1 MPINTQSNAFDS
13 TLRSIV
19 FKSSQYSN
27 VSFDILNQS
36 PRDNTECKFTRLEME
51 ETIFTIYPV
60 GALVVRDTGD
70 IVNFIQKNQIDS
82 ILLEFNDNT
91 VPKLLSI
98 TSTANVTNA
107 ASDTEES
114 FVSINFTNSFY
125 KLSQK
130 TSAADLLISEDTLE
144 DRVYSIEE
152 LFKATSDNIKNRL
165 SSTQTS
171 HQGALTP
178 ADNFFS
184 LKQLNVGNNKL
195 NLSVTDNAFQY
206 LNYLSSLAVD
216 KTSYEPRFMFWTE
229 FGDYINFK
237 HFPSDLSTDTVGRA
251 KYNSKNYRYSV
262 YNGDSPTQQS
272 TNGKTYKKIYVL
284 NTDPTNQ
291 WVSKNY
297 FYVRK
302 TPKFLDNIP
311 ATIAGGEA
319 STDYTT
325 KALTFHFQDDG
336 EKYNIELIA
345 SNGIIGGITSG
356 ADEVFYDKDW
366 GWISDT
372 NTVNDKAPAT
382 YGSGEFGLAK
392 VYSANEYMGHSGYFS
407 RADNTEMWKNI
418 FDMTP
423 VHPDYPRNIGS
434 DSEDKPDTS
443 TFYYNQIQTN
453 LSELYKG
460 SSYSPD
466 NLEMRR
472 KIERENFVL
481 YVLCCLGDD
490 ETFFANLIRYEPD
503 KLVKDYQT
511 ENPTQPMGPDLKWRY
526 KWEGLKFINAAGS
539 TYWSLMELWE
549 TDELNLSGATQDG
562 TGAINL
568 NERTAGLGDPKYLPP
583 GWVAEIGG
591 FKYRPIGCNTNA
603 VVPEGATIA
612 HIVKM
617 YKTSAEKMSMN
628 GNISIPPELRGKS
641 LYYFSAE
648 NVVDGSC

>member
-13 TLRSIV
+13 TIGSLI
-19 FKSSQYSN
+19 FKSSKYPEY
-27 VSFDILNQS
+27 SFDILSQN
-36 PRDNTECKFTRLEME
+36 PRNNAECKFTRLEME
-51 ETIFTIYPV
+51 ESVFEIYPV

-70 IVNFIQKNQIDS
+70 IVNFIQNNQIDS
-82 ILLEFNDNT
+82 ILVLFNDDT
-91 VPKLLSI
+91 EPRLLSI
-98 TSTANVTNA
+98 TSTASVTNA
-107 ASDTEES
+107 ASDSEDS
-114 FVSINFTNSFY
+114 FISINFTNSFY

-130 TSAADLLISEDTLE
+130 TSAADVLITTDTIE
-144 DRVYSIEE
+144 DRVYTIEE
-152 LFKATSDNIKNRL
+152 LFTSANTKIQELLDDTKTHIGTLN
-165 SSTQTS
+165 
-171 HQGALTP
+171 P

-216 KTSYEPRFMFWTE
+216 KDSYEPRFMFWTE

-237 HFPSDLSTDTVGRA
+237 HFPSTLSDDTAGVA

-297 FYVRK
+297 VYVRK
-302 TPKFLDNIP
+302 TPKFLDSIP
-311 ATIAGGEA
+311 PEI
-319 STDYTT
+319 TDPVKYTT

-336 EKYNIELIA
+336 EKYNIETIA
-345 SNGIIGGITSG
+345 SNGLYGGITSG

-366 GWISDT
+366 GWVSDT
-372 NTVNDKAPAT
+372 NTTNDKAPAT
-382 YGSGEFGLAK
+382 HGSGEFGLAK
-392 VYSANEYMGHSGYFS
+392 TYSTNDYMGHSGYFS
-407 RADNTEMWKNI
+407 RADNTEMWKNM
-418 FDMTP
+418 FDMTSI
-423 VHPDYPRNIGS
+423 HPDYPRPPS
-434 DSEDKPDTS
+434 TDPKDKPDTS
-443 TFYYNQIQTN
+443 TFYYNQIQKN
-453 LSELYKG
+453 LTELYKG

-466 NLEMRR
+466 NLETRR

-503 KLVKDYQT
+503 KLVADYAAET
-511 ENPTQPMGPDLKWRY
+511 STTQSMGPDLKWRY

-549 TDELNLSGATQDG
+549 TDETNMAGVSQD
-562 TGAINL
+562 TWAINL

-583 GWVAEIGG
+583 GWVAEVGG
-591 FKYRPIGCNTNA
+591 FKYRPIGCNTSIVNST
-603 VVPEGATIA
+603 GATIA

-617 YKTSAEKMSMN
+617 YRTSAEKMAMD
-628 GNISIPPELRGKS
+628 GNITVPSELRGKA

>member
-1 MPINTQSNAFDS
+1 MAINKNSNAFDS
-13 TLRSIV
+13 PIRSL
-19 FKSSQYSN
+19 FFTKAKDLN
-27 VSFDILNQS
+27 DSFDILSQNS
-36 PRDNTECKFTRLEME
+36 RENSECRFTRLEME
-51 ETIFTIYPV
+51 ESVFEIYPV

-70 IVNFIQKNQIDS
+70 IINYIQNRQFDS
-82 ILLEFNDNT
+82 ILVSFTDGAE
-91 VPKLLSI
+91 PKLLSI

-107 ASDTEES
+107 ASDNEDS

-130 TSAADLLISEDTLE
+130 TSAADLLISEDTLQ
-144 DRVYSIEE
+144 DRVYTIEE
-152 LFKATSDNIKNRL
+152 LFNSA
-165 SSTQTS
+165 STKLNELLEDGKS
-171 HQGALTP
+171 HIGTLTP

-216 KTSYEPRFMFWTE
+216 KTSFEPRFMFWTE
-229 FGDYINFK
+229 FGDYISFK
-237 HFPSDLSTDTVGRA
+237 HFPSNLRDDTEGFT
-251 KYNSKNYRYSV
+251 KYNGINNYRYSV

-291 WVSKNY
+291 FVSKNY

-302 TPKFLDNIP
+302 TPKFLDIIP
-311 ATIAGGEA
+311 PNVDSA
-319 STDYTT
+319 SYTT

-336 EKYNIELIA
+336 EKYNIETIA
-345 SNGIIGGITSG
+345 SNGLNGVVIAG
-356 ADEVFYDKDW
+356 ADEVFYDKDY

-372 NTVNDKAPAT
+372 NTTNDNAPAT
-382 YGSGEFGLAK
+382 HGSGEFGLAK
-392 VYSANEYMGHSGYFS
+392 TYSANNYMGHSGYFS
-407 RADNTEMWKNI
+407 RADNTEMWKNM
-418 FDMTP
+418 FDMTA
-423 VHPDYPRNIGS
+423 VHPDYPRPPS
-434 DSEDKPDTS
+434 DKPDTS
-443 TFYYNQIQTN
+443 TFYYNKIQTN
-453 LSELYKG
+453 LTELYKG

-466 NLEMRR
+466 NLEIRR

-490 ETFFANLIRYEPD
+490 ETFFANIIRYEPD
-503 KLVKDYQT
+503 KLVADYAATTQT
-511 ENPTQPMGPDLKWRY
+511 QQSMGPSLKWRY

-549 TDELNLSGATQDG
+549 TDETNMAGATQD
-562 TGAINL
+562 TWAINL
-568 NERTAGLGDPKYLPP
+568 NERTAGLGNPDKYLPP
-583 GWVAEIGG
+583 GWVAQTGN
-591 FKYRPIGCNTNA
+591 FKYRPIGCNTPTVNLT
-603 VVPEGATIA
+603 GATVA

-617 YKTSAEKMSMN
+617 YRISAEKMAMD
-628 GNISIPPELRGKS
+628 GNITVPPELRGKV

-648 NVVDGSC
+648 NVVDGTC

>member
-1 MPINTQSNAFDS
+1 MAINTNSNAFDS
-13 TLRSIV
+13 PIRSLI
-19 FKSSQYSN
+19 FESSKYSN
-27 VSFDILNQS
+27 FSLDILNQN
-36 PRDNTECKFTRLEME
+36 PKDNAECKFTRLEME
-51 ETIFTIYPV
+51 ETVFTIYPV

-70 IVNFIQKNQIDS
+70 IINFIQKNQIDS
-82 ILLEFNDNT
+82 ILVIFNNGAE
-91 VPKLLSI
+91 PRRLLI

-107 ASDTEES
+107 ASDTEDS

-144 DRVYSIEE
+144 DRVYTIEE
-152 LFKATSDNIKNRL
+152 LLTSVNTKLKSRSNTSQ
-165 SSTQTS
+165 SSYIGTV
-171 HQGALTP
+171 TP

-216 KTSYEPRFMFWTE
+216 KESYAPRFMFWTE

-237 HFPSDLSTDTVGRA
+237 HFPSDLSTDKDGVI
-251 KYNSKNYRYSV
+251 KYNNYNYRYSV
-262 YNGDSPTQQS
+262 YNGDSPTQLS

-291 WVSKNY
+291 FVSKNY
-297 FYVRK
+297 VYVRK
-302 TPKFLDNIP
+302 TPKFLDIVP
-311 ATIAGGEA
+311 SEISEA
-319 STDYTT
+319 DSINYTT

-336 EKYNIELIA
+336 EKYNIETIA
-345 SNGIIGGITSG
+345 SNGLYGGMTSG
-356 ADEVFYDKDW
+356 ADEVFYEKNY
-366 GWISDT
+366 GWISDINTT
-372 NTVNDKAPAT
+372 NDNAPAT
-382 YGSGEFGLAK
+382 HGSGEFGLAK
-392 VYSANEYMGHSGYFS
+392 IYSANNYMGNSGYFS
-407 RADNTEMWKNI
+407 RADNTEMWKNM
-418 FDMTP
+418 FDMTA
-423 VHPDYPRNIGS
+423 VHPDYPRS
-434 DSEDKPDTS
+434 LTADPDKKPETS
-443 TFYYNQIQTN
+443 SFYYNQIQKN
-453 LSELYKG
+453 LTELYKG

-466 NLEMRR
+466 NLETRR

-490 ETFFANLIRYEPD
+490 ETFFANIIRYEPD

-511 ENPTQPMGPDLKWRY
+511 ENPNLEMGPELKWRY

-549 TDELNLSGATQDG
+549 TDETNMAGATQD
-562 TGAINL
+562 TWAINL
-568 NERTAGLGDPKYLPP
+568 NERTAGLGTPDYLPP
-583 GWVAEIGG
+583 GWVSEVGG
-591 FKYRPIGCNTNA
+591 FKYRPIGCNTPTIIA
-603 VVPEGATIA
+603 TGATIA

-617 YKTSAEKMSMN
+617 HRTSAEKMAMN
-628 GNISIPPELRGKS
+628 GNITVPPELRGKS

-648 NVVDGSC
+648 NVLDGNC

>member
-13 TLRSIV
+13 TIGSLI
-19 FKSSQYSN
+19 FKNSKDSSY
-27 VSFDILNQS
+27 SFDILNQDS
-36 PRDNTECKFTRLEME
+36 TKNAECKFTRLEME
-51 ETIFTIYPV
+51 ESIFEIYPV

-70 IVNFIQKNQIDS
+70 IVNFIQNNQFDS
-82 ILLEFNDNT
+82 ILVLFNDGAA
-91 VPKLLSI
+91 PRLLSI

-107 ASDTEES
+107 ASDNEDS

-130 TSAADLLISEDTLE
+130 TSAADVLITEDTIE
-144 DRVYSIEE
+144 DKVYTIEE
-152 LFKATSDNIKNRL
+152 LFASANTKIKQLLNDEKL
-165 SSTQTS
+165 HIGT
-171 HQGALTP
+171 LTP

-216 KTSYEPRFMFWTE
+216 KTSREPRFMFWTD
-229 FGDYINFK
+229 FNDCINFK
-237 HFPSDLSTDTVGRA
+237 HFPSNLSDDAVGVA
-251 KYNSKNYRYSV
+251 KYNAYKYRYSV

-297 FYVRK
+297 VYVRK
-302 TPKFLDNIP
+302 TPKFLDSIP
-311 ATIAGGEA
+311 PTI
-319 STDYTT
+319 TDPVKYTT

-336 EKYNIELIA
+336 EKYNIETIA
-345 SNGIIGGITSG
+345 SNGLYGGITSG

-366 GWISDT
+366 GWVSDT
-372 NTVNDKAPAT
+372 NTTNDKAPAT
-382 YGSGEFGLAK
+382 HGSGEFGLAK
-392 VYSANEYMGHSGYFS
+392 TYSTNDYMGHSGYFS
-407 RADNTEMWKNI
+407 RADNTEMWKNM
-418 FDMTP
+418 FDMTSI
-423 VHPDYPRNIGS
+423 HPDYPRPPSI
-434 DSEDKPDTS
+434 DPDTTPDTS

-453 LSELYKG
+453 LTELYKG

-466 NLEMRR
+466 NLETRR

-503 KLVKDYQT
+503 KLVADYAAT
-511 ENPTQPMGPDLKWRY
+511 TPTPQSMGPDLKWRY

-549 TDELNLSGATQDG
+549 TDETNMAGISQD
-562 TGAINL
+562 TWAINL
-568 NERTAGLGDPKYLPP
+568 NERTAGLGNPDKYLPP
-583 GWVAEIGG
+583 GWVAETGN
-591 FKYRPIGCNTNA
+591 FKYRPIGCNTSTVNST
-603 VVPEGATIA
+603 GATIA
-612 HIVKM
+612 HLVKM
-617 YKTSAEKMSMN
+617 YRTSAEKMAMD
-628 GNISIPPELRGKS
+628 GNITVPPELRGKA

>member
-1 MPINTQSNAFDS
+1 MGINTNSNAFDS
-13 TLRSIV
+13 PIKSLL
-19 FKSSQYSN
+19 FKSSRFPN
-27 VSFDILNQS
+27 DPFDILSQN
-36 PRDNTECKFTRLEME
+36 PECRFTRLEME
-51 ETIFTIYPV
+51 ESVFEIYPV

-70 IVNFIQKNQIDS
+70 IINFIQKRQFDS
-82 ILLEFNDNT
+82 ILVSFNDGAE
-91 VPKLLSI
+91 PRLLSI

-107 ASDTEES
+107 ASDTEDS

-130 TSAADLLISEDTLE
+130 TSAADLLIDVDTLE
-144 DRVYSIEE
+144 DRVYTIEE
-152 LFKATSDNIKNRL
+152 LFTAANTKIKQLLNDEKL
-165 SSTQTS
+165 HIGT
-171 HQGALTP
+171 LTP

-216 KTSYEPRFMFWTE
+216 KTTREPRFMFWTE

-237 HFPSDLSTDTVGRA
+237 HFPSDLIKDTVGVS
-251 KYNSKNYRYSV
+251 KYNDNNYRYSV
-262 YNGDSPTQQS
+262 YNGDSPTQKS
-272 TNGKTYKKIYVL
+272 TNGRTYKKIYVL

-297 FYVRK
+297 VYVRK
-302 TPKFLDNIP
+302 TPKFLDSIP
-311 ATIAGGEA
+311 PEI
-319 STDYTT
+319 TDLVKYTT

-336 EKYNIELIA
+336 EKYNIETIA
-345 SNGIIGGITSG
+345 SNGLYGGITSG

-366 GWISDT
+366 GWVSDT
-372 NTVNDKAPAT
+372 NTTNDNAPAT
-382 YGSGEFGLAK
+382 HGSGEFGLAK
-392 VYSANEYMGHSGYFS
+392 TYSNNDYMGHTGYFS
-407 RADNTEMWKNI
+407 RADNTEMWKNM
-418 FDMTP
+418 FDMTSI
-423 VHPDYPRNIGS
+423 HPDYPRPPS
-434 DSEDKPDTS
+434 TATDDKPDTNK
-443 TFYYNQIQTN
+443 FYYNQIQKN
-453 LSELYKG
+453 LTELYKG

-466 NLEMRR
+466 NLETRR

-490 ETFFANLIRYEPD
+490 ETFFASLIRYEPD
-503 KLVKDYQT
+503 KLVADYAAATSTSQS
-511 ENPTQPMGPDLKWRY
+511 MGPDLKWRY

-549 TDELNLSGATQDG
+549 TDETNMAGATQD
-562 TGAINL
+562 TWAINL
-568 NERTAGLGDPKYLPP
+568 NERTAGLGNPEKYLPP
-583 GWVAEIGG
+583 GWVAETGN
-591 FKYRPIGCNTNA
+591 FKYRPIGCNTPTVNLS
-603 VVPEGATIA
+603 GATIA

-617 YKTSAEKMSMN
+617 YRTSAEKMAMD
-628 GNISIPPELRGKS
+628 GNITVPPELRGKA